1 METSTDF
8 AELLQLT
15 ARTVDYICKSLRV
28 MHNKIESICKQMG
41 NSLNCEYNMDK
52 NDSHSEFKECKRV
65 NTPFF
70 RAATKKALLRE
81 KSFLRTRGIFPTRV
95 YLNKKVVP
103 LLSRGKVP
111 DYQLPQSKIHS
122 GGENSKL
129 RAQEPSHSNNNIS
142 AIIPNLIMEEE
153 DIDANIQEVFPELP
167 DHEQQEVIN
176 RLSELMERLGNLRAN
191 RRQVTTPAPATLSA
205 DMEVDMAMD
214 VNDDL
219 TSIAGQMQSTD
230 KCPEEPS
237 GLHLPPLQLSELR
250 TKDLQLSNLGAKS
263 KDVKNGSVVHDIE
276 GALDQIT
283 SAD

>member
-1 METSTDF
+1 MGG
-8 AELLQLT
+8 A
-15 ARTVDYICKSLRV
+15 ARPPPSCL
-28 MHNKIESICKQMG
+28 E
-41 NSLNCEYNMDK
+41 
-52 NDSHSEFKECKRV
+52 HSRRC
-65 NTPFF
+65 
-70 RAATKKALLRE
+70 
-81 KSFLRTRGIFPTRV
+81 RGRRGD
-95 YLNKKVVP
+95 
-103 LLSRGKVP
+103 RGKVP
-111 DYQLPQSKIHS
+111 DHQQPQSKIHS

-205 DMEVDMAMD
+205 DMEVDMAMG

-219 TSIAGQMQSTD
+219 TSIADQMQSTA

-237 GLHLPPLQLSELR
+237 GLHLPPLQLSELG

>member
-1 METSTDF
+1 MASLHEIHRQGMKETALF
-8 AELLQLT
+8 A
-15 ARTVDYICKSLRV
+15 
-28 MHNKIESICKQMG
+28 
-41 NSLNCEYNMDK
+41 
-52 NDSHSEFKECKRV
+52 
-65 NTPFF
+65 
-70 RAATKKALLRE
+70 
-81 KSFLRTRGIFPTRV
+81 
-95 YLNKKVVP
+95 VP
-103 LLSRGKVP
+103 LQ
-111 DYQLPQSKIHS
+111 QLVFR

-176 RLSELMERLGNLRAN
+176 RLRELTERLGNLRAN

-219 TSIAGQMQSTD
+219 TSIAGQMQSTA
-230 KCPEEPS
+230 KCPDEPS
-237 GLHLPPLQLSELR
+237 GLHLPPLQLSELG

-263 KDVKNGSVVHDIE
+263 KDVKNGSIVHDIE

>member
-52 NDSHSEFKECKRV
+52 NDSH
-65 NTPFF
+65 T
-70 RAATKKALLRE
+70 LLRE

-95 YLNKKVVP
+95 YLNKKVVL
-103 LLSRGKVP
+103 LLSREKVP
-111 DYQLPQSKIHS
+111 DHQQPQSKIHS

-191 RRQVTTPAPATLSA
+191 RQQVTTPAPATLSA

-219 TSIAGQMQSTD
+219 TSIAGQMQSTA
-230 KCPEEPS
+230 KCPDEPS
-237 GLHLPPLQLSELR
+237 GLHLPPLQLSELG